1 MKLKKIAVRGLIC
14 VAVGVALCMFFSGT
28 IENIT
33 TPKVKLIRPS
43 RGKLSEKVE
52 LSATL
57 VYPGAEEQRID
68 LPAGQT
74 LTISRV
80 NVRPGYAVKAGDVV
94 MEAAVTGY
102 EAAARQ
108 AQDDCDAALD
118 ALMEVERKNEG
129 LALRRSEQSYADSY
143 AALRAAARETNRR
156 RMDMEVLLRAA
167 KLECPDA
174 GYPEGAD
181 AELTAAIDG
190 YRAAEAAQE
199 AAQVAFNRA
208 ARYGVSDEAWAYI
221 SERQTARE
229 KLDDCTEKQLELEA
243 LNRAAGA
250 IRAPHDGV
258 IAQADLKQGDS
269 WDGAVP
275 LYSITPEGGA
285 PALRAELTGVEKAVE
300 EGMSVTLDAGS
311 DGVGGTITGVGY
323 AQSGERYADVAVTDE
338 MIRAAGSLYSL
349 AASPSKI
356 TLVFKAK
363 ESSCLLP
370 AAAVRGSGDSRYVYT
385 VNESTTTFG
394 KRRLTL
400 SKLDVHVIAEADGT
414 ASIEEDLSY
423 YSIAYMED
431 RALREGGDVMEYL
444 E

>member
-14 VAVGVALCMFFSGT
+14 VAVAVALCMFFSGT

-33 TPKVKLIRPS
+33 TPKVKLIRPG
-43 RGKLSEKVE
+43 RGKLVEKVE

-57 VYPGAEEQRID
+57 VYPETEEQRIA

-74 LTISRV
+74 LTIARV

-94 MEAAVTGY
+94 LEAAVTGY

-118 ALMEVERKNEG
+118 ALMEVERRNEG

-156 RMDMEVLLRAA
+156 RTDMELLLRAA
-167 KLECPDA
+167 KLEYSA
-174 GYPEGAD
+174 EGYPGGAD
-181 AELTAAIDG
+181 AELQAAIDQF
-190 YRAAEAAQE
+190 RAAAAAQD
-199 AAQVAFNRA
+199 AAQAEFNRA
-208 ARYGVSDEAWAYI
+208 ARYGVSDEAWTYI
-221 SERQTARE
+221 TERQSAQE
-229 KLDDCTEKQLELEA
+229 KLDDCREKQLELEA
-243 LNRAAGA
+243 LNREAGA

-258 IAQADLKQGDS
+258 IAEITLKQGDP
-269 WDGAVP
+269 WDGATP

-311 DGVGGTITGVGY
+311 DGVSGKVTGLGY
-323 AQSGERYADVAVTDE
+323 SQSGERYVDVAVTDE

-349 AASPSKI
+349 SAGPSRI
-356 TLVFKAK
+356 TLTFKAK

-370 AAAVRGSGDSRYVYT
+370 ASAVRGSGDSRYVYT
-385 VNESTTTFG
+385 VNESTTAFG
-394 KRRLTL
+394 KRRLSL
-400 SKLDVHVIAEADGT
+400 SKMDVHVIAEADGT
-414 ASIEEDLSY
+414 ASIQEDLSY

>member
-14 VAVGVALCMFFSGT
+14 VAVAVALCMFFSGT

-43 RGKLSEKVE
+43 RGKLTEKVE

-57 VYPGAEEQRID
+57 VYPDAEEQRID

-74 LTISRV
+74 LTIARV

-94 MEAAVTGY
+94 IEAAVTGY
-102 EAAARQ
+102 EAAIRQ
-108 AQDDCDAALD
+108 AGEDCDAALD
-118 ALMEVERKNEG
+118 ALMEIDRKNEG
-129 LALRRSEQSYADSY
+129 VSLRRSEQNYADSY
-143 AALRAAARETNRR
+143 AALRAAAREAGRKKT
-156 RMDMEVLLRAA
+156 DMEVLLRAGKYA
-167 KLECPDA
+167 YCDE

-181 AELTAAIDG
+181 AELRVAIDR
-190 YRAAEAAQE
+190 YRAAVDAQDAAQAE
-199 AAQVAFNRA
+199 FNRA
-208 ARYGVSDEAWAYI
+208 SRYGVSDVAWAYVT
-221 SERQTARE
+221 ERQAAQE
-229 KLDDCTEKQLELEA
+229 KLDDCREKQLELES
-243 LNRAAGA
+243 LSREAGA

-258 IAQADLKQGDS
+258 IAQVELNAGDV
-269 WDGAVP
+269 WDGTAP
-275 LYSITPEGGA
+275 LYSMTPEGGA
-285 PALRAELTGVEKAVE
+285 PALRASLTGVDKAVE
-300 EGMSVTLDAGS
+300 EGMSVTLDAGQ
-311 DGVGGTITGVGY
+311 DGVNGKVTALGY
-323 AQSGERYADVAVTDE
+323 SQSGERYADVAVTDE

-349 AASPSKI
+349 SAGTSQL
-356 TLVFKAK
+356 TLVFKSK

-370 AAAVRGSGDSRYVYT
+370 AAAVRGSGDSRYVYN

-400 SKLDVHVIAEADGT
+400 SKMDVHVIAEADGT

-431 RALREGGDVMEYL
+431 RALREGSDVMEYL

>member
-1 MKLKKIAVRGLIC
+1 MKLKKIAARGLIG

-33 TPKVKLIRPS
+33 TPKVKLVKPA
-43 RGKLSEKVE
+43 RGKLVEKVE

-57 VYPGAEEQRID
+57 VYPETEEQRID

-74 LTISRV
+74 LTIARV
-80 NVRPGYAVKAGDVV
+80 NVRPGYVVKAGDVV
-94 MEAAVTGY
+94 LEAAVTGY
-102 EAAARQ
+102 EAAAQQ
-108 AQDDCDAALD
+108 AQADCDAALD

-129 LALRRSEQSYADSY
+129 IALRRSEQNYADRY
-143 AALRAAARETNRR
+143 AALRAAARETNRKR
-156 RMDMEVLLRAA
+156 TDMELLLRVA
-167 KLECPDA
+167 KLECPA
-174 GYPEGAD
+174 EGYPEGAD

-190 YRAAEAAQE
+190 YRAAEAVQS
-199 AAQVAFNRA
+199 AAQAEFNRA

-221 SERQTARE
+221 TERQAAQE

-243 LNRAAGA
+243 LNREAGA
-250 IRAPHDGV
+250 VRAPHDGV
-258 IAQADLKQGDS
+258 IAQMDLKQGDP
-269 WDGAVP
+269 WDGTTA
-275 LYSITPEGGA
+275 LYSITPEGAA

-311 DGVGGTITGVGY
+311 DGVSGKVTALGY
-323 AQSGERYADVAVTDE
+323 SPSGARYADVAVTDE

-349 AASPSKI
+349 SMSPSRI
-356 TLVFKAK
+356 TLSFKAK

-370 AAAVRGSGDSRYVYT
+370 ASAVRGSGDSRYVYT
-385 VNESTTTFG
+385 VNESATTFG
-394 KRRLTL
+394 KRKLSL
-400 SKLDVHVIAEADGT
+400 SKMDVHVIAEADGT
-414 ASIEEDLSY
+414 ASIQEDLSY

-431 RALREGGDVMEYL
+431 RALREGSSVMEYV